1 MQAIEK
7 LFFALLQ
14 SEVCGIPLPRALPS
28 LSDADLRTLFR
39 LADRQDLAHLLY
51 DALVRNALLEEGDPA
66 YKSFSKAQL
75 LAVYRTEEL
84 TREEAFAK
92 EKLQKAGIACLSL
105 KGAVMRHLYP
115 EPWMRTGCDVDLL
128 VPKAK
133 AEEAEKILLATGRYR
148 VYFRS
153 PHDLS
158 LVTEKGTHIELH
170 KTLSAK
176 GEESGLYS
184 PLLDGISD
192 AIDLD
197 GKSALPDDLFYCY
210 HVFHM
215 ATHIK
220 IGGCGVRPFLDLWLL
235 NHRLPENREERRARL
250 AEIGLLPFAEK
261 LEKLSEVW
269 FSSAESDE
277 FTETFSSFI
286 LAGGVYGSDAN
297 AAMIEKG
304 QAGGKGRYR
313 LHRIF
318 LPYRELKEGYPVLKK
333 HPILFPFVS
342 VWRWGTAL
350 FHGRRRKLTETLAK
364 GETAEQTLGISAEA
378 FWSQLGLN

>member
-14 SEVCGIPLPRALPS
+14 SEVCGTPLPRALPS

-51 DALVRNALLEEGDPA
+51 DALVRNALLDEGNPA

-92 EKLQKAGIACLSL
+92 EELQKAGIACLSL

-158 LVTEKGTHIELH
+158 LATEKGTHIELH

-197 GKSALPDDLFYCY
+197 GESALPDDLFYCY

-364 GETAEQTLGISAEA
+364 GETAEQTLGISAES

>member
-1 MQAIEK
+1 MQATEK

-14 SEVCGIPLPRALPS
+14 SEVCGVPLPRETHS
-28 LSDADLRTLFR
+28 LSEEDSRELFR

-51 DALVRNALLEEGDPA
+51 NALTRNGLLEEGDPA

-92 EKLQKAGIACLSL
+92 EKLGDEGIACLPL
-105 KGAVMRHLYP
+105 KGAVLRYLYP

-128 VPKAK
+128 VSKEK
-133 AEEAEKILLATGRYR
+133 AEDAEKILLATGRYR

-158 LVTEKGTHIELH
+158 LVTDKGTHIELH

-184 PLLDGISD
+184 PLLDAISD
-192 AIDLD
+192 APDL
-197 GKSALPDDLFYCY
+197 GGISALPDDLFYCY

-215 ATHIK
+215 ASHVK

-235 NHRLPENREERRARL
+235 NHRLPKKSEARNASL
-250 AEIGLLPFAEK
+250 AEVGLLSFAEK
-261 LEKLSEVW
+261 AEKLSEVW
-269 FSSAESDE
+269 FSSAESDA
-277 FTETFSSFI
+277 FSDAFSSFI
-286 LAGGVYGSDAN
+286 LSGGVYGSDAN
-297 AAMIEKG
+297 AALIEKG

-318 LPYRELKEGYPVLKK
+318 LPYRELKERYPVLKK
-333 HPILFPFVS
+333 HPILFPLVS
-342 VWRWGTAL
+342 VWRWIAAL
-350 FHGRRRKLTETLAK
+350 FGGTHRKVEKTLAQ
-364 GETAEQTLGISAEA
+364 GEKAEQNLGVLAKD
-378 FWSQLGLN
+378 FWSQMGLP